1 MERPSPIVNV
11 KFLGIHIDNKLTF
24 EPHVR
29 SLWKK
34 ASQKLNAFARI
45 ACSLTFDQR
54 KVLNT
59 FITSQFSY
67 APVVCMFYNRKLN
80 NHINRIHER
89 ALRIVHQDHNST
101 FEELLAKDGFFKI
114 HDRNLQRF
122 LIEIFKVK
130 KKLATEITN
139 EVFDII
145 ESPYLL
151 RNELWYKSRNILTV
165 RYGIETVAFNKTS
178 CFSSARGSG
187 AIEYNSRLWSYMPS
201 ELNEST
207 CFFIRKFLYENEPQ
221 KPKNLK
227 KMLRKSPA
235 TDA

>member
-1 MERPSPIVNV
+1 MYIKIIIQHLKN
-11 KFLGIHIDNKLTF
+11 FL
-24 EPHVR
+24 
-29 SLWKK
+29 
-34 ASQKLNAFARI
+34 QKTV
-45 ACSLTFDQR
+45 SSKSMT
-54 KVLNT
+54 V
-59 FITSQFSY
+59 
-67 APVVCMFYNRKLN
+67 
-80 NHINRIHER
+80 
-89 ALRIVHQDHNST
+89 
-101 FEELLAKDGFFKI
+101 
-114 HDRNLQRF
+114 NLQRF